1 MIVDR
6 HARTNVGWLR
16 IAGITLLA
24 LVASVAPLPDWLDL
38 MRPDF
43 VALIVLWFSLL
54 SPRLTGLGHA
64 WGAGLALDAF
74 RGVLLGQH
82 ALALIVIAYVAA
94 KLRLQ
99 IRAFPPLQQSAVI
112 LALLFLNE
120 FLLFW
125 IDGVAGHPVTD
136 WRRWLAVPVGA
147 ACWPLVVS
155 FCTRVAARR

>member
-1 MIVDR
+1 MMRIG
-6 HARTNVGWLR
+6 RTSVGWGR
-16 IAGITLLA
+16 IVVLTIAALA
-24 LVASVAPLPDWLDL
+24 ASVAPLPEPLEL

-43 VALIVLWFSLL
+43 VVHTVLWFCLL
-54 SPRLTGLGHA
+54 SPRLLGLSYA
-64 WGAGLALDAF
+64 WCAGIALDGF

-82 ALALIVIAYVAA
+82 ALAFVVIAYVAS

-136 WRRWLAVPVGA
+136 WRRWIAVFVGA
-147 ACWPLVVS
+147 ACWPLLSVL
-155 FCTRVAARR
+155 FARLAARR

>member
-1 MIVDR
+1 MIR
-6 HARTNVGWLR
+6 HTRTNLGWPR
-16 IAGITLLA
+16 ILAVTLAA
-24 LVASVAPLPDWLDL
+24 LVATVAPLPDWLEL

-43 VALIVLWFSLL
+43 VALTVLWFTLL
-54 SPRLTGLGHA
+54 SPRLTGLFYA

-74 RGVLLGQH
+74 YGVLLGQH
-82 ALALIVIAYVAA
+82 ALALIVITYVAS

-99 IRAFPPLQQSAVI
+99 VRAFPPLQQSAVI

-125 IDGVAGHPVTD
+125 LDGVAGHPVTD

-147 ACWPLVVS
+147 ACWPLVTGLYS
-155 FCTRVAARR
+155 RVAARR

>member
-1 MIVDR
+1 MMR
-6 HARTNVGWLR
+6 GGRTNFGWPR
-16 IAGITLLA
+16 IIGITLAA
-24 LVASVAPLPDWLDL
+24 LVASVAPLPESLEL

-43 VALIVLWFSLL
+43 VALTVLWFSLL
-54 SPRLTGLGHA
+54 SPRLLGLSYA
-64 WGAGLALDAF
+64 WCAGIALDGF

-82 ALALIVIAYVAA
+82 ALAFIVIAYVAS

-99 IRAFPPLQQSAVI
+99 IRAFPPLHQSAVI

-136 WRRWLAVPVGA
+136 WRRWISVPVGA
-147 ACWPLVVS
+147 ACWPLMAAIYA
-155 FCTRVAARR
+155 RVAAPRR